1 MLFSR
6 FRRVG
11 NPTAPTSDPSTV
23 WLLQGDDDKW
33 VVFQRIGKASKG
45 MNGLFLWTRIKY
57 CV

>member
-45 MNGLFLWTRIKY
+45 MNGLFLW
-57 CV
+57 